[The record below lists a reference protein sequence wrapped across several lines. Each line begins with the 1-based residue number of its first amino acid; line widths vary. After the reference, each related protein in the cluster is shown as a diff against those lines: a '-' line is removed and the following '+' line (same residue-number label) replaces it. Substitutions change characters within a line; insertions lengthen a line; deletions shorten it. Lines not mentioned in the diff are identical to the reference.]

1 MAQMNK
7 VWVMVNVYSLKA
19 ISANGFV
26 AFVNLIWASFI
37 QQWNPRQDGVIL
49 LLIYTELYAAT
60 HLIA

>member
-7 VWVMVNVYSLKA
+7 VWVMVNAYSLKA
-19 ISANGFV
+19 ISANGFLT
-26 AFVNLIWASFI
+26 FVNLIWVSFV

-49 LLIYTELYAAT
+49 LLICTELYAAT

>member
-1 MAQMNK
+1 MAQVNK
-7 VWVMVNVYSLKA
+7 VWVMVNVYALKA

-26 AFVNLIWASFI
+26 TFVNLTWASFI

-49 LLIYTELYAAT
+49 LLICTELHAAT